1 MTTET
6 WLVAAAMAACA
17 GAMLGASLVW
27 WSLRRREASTVAV
40 LRAALAHERELR
52 RMAEHR
58 LAFWVGL
65 RDTTVITVDRRR
77 EP

>member
-6 WLVAAAMAACA
+6 WLVVAWVAACA
-17 GAMLGASLVW
+17 GAMLGADLVW
-27 WSLRRREASTVAV
+27 WYLRRREASTVAV
-40 LRAALAHERELR
+40 LRAMVQHERELR

-65 RDTTVITVDRRR
+65 RESSIITVDWRRD
-77 EP
+77 P